1 MHLDPCVQLSYFCLI
16 WFSLSSV
23 WRNWSLSR
31 CCCSSSQSEYTLLS
45 RESFLQH
52 LCFHRFQ
59 VKSTVDE
66 EFNLYRFC
74 FVGLN
79 FFHGSQCCRSYLLC
93 RQCRW
98 QTDFSMLV
106 VFICPFSVCN
116 KQILHSGM
124 WTNWLCQLTKTNARH
139 SANKGVLAGLT
150 RILLENWVRNSLSCA
165 KVPVLFNLL
174 KWYVYKLLQNLKIPI
189 IRLCFTN
196 GVADDYF
203 L

>member
-1 MHLDPCVQLSYFCLI
+1 MHLDPCVQLSCFCLA

-31 CCCSSSQSEYTLLS
+31 CCCCSSQSEYTLLS

-52 LCFHRFQ
+52 MCFHHFQ

-106 VFICPFSVCN
+106 VFMSPSVLFLFVIN
-116 KQILHSGM
+116 KYSTQVGEQTDYVRWQI
-124 WTNWLCQLTKTNARH
+124 KTNAKH
-139 SANKGVLAGLT
+139 SANKG
-150 RILLENWVRNSLSCA
+150 ILLENWVRNSLSCA

-174 KWYVYKLLQNLKIPI
+174 KWYIYKLLQNLKIPI